1 MFRDYGEA
9 YIKIYRPSLQTIKLI
24 RSIRLCRT
32 PALGGHK
39 IVCKGCGSARY
50 QYHSCGNNQCPQC
63 QGLKR
68 RQWADRLSTR
78 MLSVPYV
85 HTTFTLPHE
94 LNGLAKR
101 NQEKVYGLLFKSSWK
116 TIKKLCDQ
124 EENVGGRAGMT
135 AVLHTWGSDLKYH
148 VHLHCLIPFGGLVSD
163 PNMSWKWPKR
173 KNKLARYREMC
184 RVFREMFLKG
194 LKGLMEKGEVV
205 YHRSYEQIDKELSNK
220 RWVVHNTHPTANT
233 AVIEEYLSRY
243 ICRIGITNSR
253 LSYDAVGKNVEIK
266 YNDYRNQV
274 KGEAAPKAYR
284 NLEPLVAMQ
293 MILQHQVPRYF
304 QRVRHYGLHAGATY
318 KRIKDELPSHLKRN
332 GKTVRTILQI
342 LKELLKGEPNCC
354 EKCGSLDFEEI
365 VLRNDEQY
373 LKKILLLKKR
383 GPPSEKAGTK
393 CIS

>member
-1 MFRDYGEA
+1 M
-9 YIKIYRPSLQTIKLI
+9 
-24 RSIRLCRT
+24 
-32 PALGGHK
+32 
-39 IVCKGCGSARY
+39 CKGCGSTRY

-68 RQWADRLSTR
+68 KQWADRLSVR

-101 NQEKVYGLLFKSSWK
+101 NQEKIYGLLFKSSWQ
-116 TIKKLCDQ
+116 TIKQICDKG
-124 EENVGGRAGMT
+124 ENVGGRTGMT

-148 VHLHCLIPFGGLVSD
+148 VHLHCLIPFGGLELS
-163 PNMSWKWPKR
+163 PAMKWKWPKR
-173 KNKLARYREMC
+173 KNKLGRYREMC
-184 RVFREMFLKG
+184 RLFREVFLSG
-194 LKGLMEKGEVV
+194 LKRMMEKGEIV
-205 YHRSYEQIDKELSNK
+205 YHASYESIEEDLSKK

-233 AVIEEYLSRY
+233 GVIEEYLSRY

-266 YNDYRNQV
+266 YNDYKKQV

-284 NLEPLVAMQ
+284 NLDPLVGMW

-304 QRVRHYGLHAGATY
+304 QRVRHYGLHAGSTY
-318 KRIKDELPSHLKRN
+318 KKIKDELPSHLKRN

-342 LKELLKGEPNCC
+342 LKELLKEAPNCC
-354 EKCGSLDFEEI
+354 ENCGSLDFENI
-365 VLRNDEQY
+365 VLVNDEGY
-373 LKKILLLKKR
+373 LRKILGKKKR
-383 GPPSEKAGTK
+383 GPPSKK
-393 CIS
+393 VSSKSSIKKKIHKYLC